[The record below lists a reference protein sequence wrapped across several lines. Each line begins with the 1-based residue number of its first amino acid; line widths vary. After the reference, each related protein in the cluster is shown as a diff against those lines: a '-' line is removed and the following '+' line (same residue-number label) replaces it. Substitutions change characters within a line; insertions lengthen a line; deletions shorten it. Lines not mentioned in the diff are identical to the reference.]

1 MITESKLFDE
11 LLYRWLPASSE
22 IETSFLMCWTRT
34 PEGFA
39 GVSEVELKD
48 GKAHIRD
55 DHSGQSMT
63 LSASRGL

>member
-1 MITESKLFDE
+1 MF
-11 LLYRWLPASSE
+11 
-22 IETSFLMCWTRT
+22 WTRT

-48 GKAHIRD
+48 GKVHIRD
-55 DHSGQSMT
+55 DHSEQAMT